1 MRTCFYT
8 SGKATD
14 IRSQIFLGSKIMRR
28 EVSKMWFLQKLTDM
42 NDHTLQKRLVKI
54 EDDYGYASIS
64 NKWEPQE
71 NWIFRKIIFD

>member
-1 MRTCFYT
+1 
-8 SGKATD
+8 
-14 IRSQIFLGSKIMRR
+14 
-28 EVSKMWFLQKLTDM
+28 MWFLQKLTDM
-42 NDHTLQKRLVKI
+42 NDHTLQKRLVKN